1 MNKLAG
7 VIAGLALSV
16 GSSGVMAQGI
26 DGTKPLVCST
36 IETYDCE
43 IGADCIKGLAQDID
57 VPQFFFLD
65 FEKGHARSV
74 RATGEERTSSI
85 ASMATDSGELILQ
98 GVQLGRAWSA
108 TISQE
113 GGKMV
118 LAVAGDGVAFI
129 VFGACTAM

>member
-1 MNKLAG
+1 MNK
-7 VIAGLALSV
+7 IASLTVALALAM
-16 GSSGVMAQGI
+16 GSSVAVAQGI
-26 DGTKPLVCST
+26 DGSKPLVCST

-43 IGADCIKGLAQDID
+43 IGADCIKGLAEDID

-74 RATGEERTSSI
+74 RASGEERTSSI

-113 GGKMV
+113 SGKMV
-118 LAVAGDGVAFI
+118 LAVAGDAVAFI
-129 VFGACTAM
+129 VFGACTTM